1 MAIKRGQIY
10 WIYRNEDRPIGSCQD
25 PGPGRPGIVV
35 SNDDNNLY
43 SDTVEIVY
51 LTTAPKK
58 NLPTH
63 CTITSSERNSIALC
77 EQVTTVSVDQV
88 GKHIGTCTIEE
99 MKKVDNCMI
108 TSLGI
113 TIKTTPAPA
122 PVDDTELKNL
132 RMDNAM
138 YMAQIE
144 KLKLEVA
151 RHKARE
157 DLLQEL
163 YNNMIVTYMK

>member
-10 WIYRNEDRPIGSCQD
+10 WIYRNEDRPAIGSCQD

-43 SDTVEIVY
+43 SETVEIVY
-51 LTTAPKK
+51 LTTAPKT

-63 CTITSSERNSIALC
+63 CTITSSEKNSTALC
-77 EQVTTVSVDQV
+77 EQVTTVSVNQV
-88 GKHIGTCTIEE
+88 GKHIGTCTVEE
-99 MKKVDNCMI
+99 MRKVDNCMM

-113 TIKTTPAPA
+113 KCKAPAPA

-132 RMDNAM
+132 KMDNAM

-151 RHKARE
+151 RLQGRE
-157 DLLQEL
+157 GLLQDL